1 MINIKM
7 GNLPPAGDI
16 LPEEGTMNT
25 LNINTLPD
33 YVNERKDELFVKTS
47 AGAKTLDY
55 IEVMYNV
62 KYKDALNYL
71 DSTVVLAD
79 GSECGW
85 NPQGGDTITQR
96 YIEVKPIAIQK
107 EYCAKDLRKSW
118 MNYELRFEAGRET
131 LPFAEKFVESNISA
145 IQKEVENMIWKGN
158 EDAGVDGFL
167 TQIDGESTITKNTA
181 TDVVEGVEKAYTALS
196 GGAIEKGAY
205 IFMSWTMFKNYVIA
219 KNKECC
225 TNTVIDANTV
235 SYVYPYDTRV
245 TIVPVAGLEG
255 TQSIVG
261 ASKDALVYGTDVE
274 NADATYVL
282 DYDKKES
289 KFYLNILF
297 NAGTALKFVD
307 EISFVTVG

>member
-1 MINIKM
+1 M
-7 GNLPPAGDI
+7 AGFLDGGKDST
-16 LPEEGTMNT
+16 ENDMANT
-25 LNINTLPD
+25 LNISSLPE
-33 YVNERKDELFVKTS
+33 YVNEHRDELFVKTS
-47 AGAKTLDY
+47 AGAKTLEY
-55 IEVMYNV
+55 VEVMYNV

-79 GSECGW
+79 GENCGW
-85 NPQGGDTITQR
+85 NPQGSDTISQR

-107 EYCAKDLRKSW
+107 EFCARDLRKTW
-118 MNYELRFEAGRET
+118 ANFDLRFEAGMEK
-131 LPFAEKFVESNISA
+131 LPFAEKFVETNIAA
-145 IQKEVENMIWKGN
+145 IQKEVEKMVWKGN

-167 TQIDGESTITKNTA
+167 TQIDGESTIAKNTA
-181 TDVVEGVEKAYTALS
+181 TDIVEGVEKAYEALS
-196 GGAIEKGAY
+196 GAAIEKGAY
-205 IFMSWTMFKNYVIA
+205 IFMSWTNFKKYVIA

-225 TNTVIDANTV
+225 NGTVIDANVV
-235 SYVYPYDTRV
+235 SYVYPYDSRV

-274 NADATYVL
+274 NADSTFVL
-282 DYDKKES
+282 DYDKKEG